1 MREVHK
7 AQHISLIT
15 LIFTFIIGNLFI
27 PTPSV
32 MAAGGDSVP
41 KLLKDLKSLLPSGFG
56 LPQHCVKDCV
66 REVDV
71 NPEVLKRNQIAI
83 SLFEGKSIIAKCKY
97 RAPEND
103 QTQCWIGEVDGYP
116 GSTVAVTQHEG
127 TIAGNISFGDE
138 LFQINQIPNGNY
150 IIFKVDNNSLPS
162 GCSPIPVDEYMLQD
176 AEADDFEASSEANV
190 NDNAN
195 NSSNLTPPRVE
206 AAASKGQTQIDIM
219 LLYTTAS
226 RLRFGRPSLEAQIIN
241 AVESAN
247 QAYRN
252 SLIPMRLKLVHMA
265 EVNYRE
271 SNMNKSLDDLQN
283 KKDGRMDE
291 IHSWRDKYGADLVS
305 LVSED
310 NRYCGLA
317 FTMTEP
323 NQSFAPFAFSVISSD
338 CLSTH
343 TLAHELGHNQGNTHD
358 RNNTKGSG
366 AYPYSFGHRRCT
378 NDNTAFRTIMSYPCS
393 RAEYI
398 NYFSNPKISY
408 NKFPTG
414 IDHARDSRNSANCA
428 KSMTNTAKIVAS
440 FRGSTSKATS
450 LSAPSSL
457 SATVLTSSSIQ
468 LRWKDNSNDES
479 TFKIERKIGSTNWK
493 QIATVGKNV
502 TSFKDKGLGHG
513 TTHRYRIRAANSK
526 GNSSYSNEI
535 SAKTFGEG
543 KGVAPKAPSNLTAT
557 ALSSSSVQLKW
568 RDNSNNESSF
578 KIERK
583 VGSGSW
589 RKITTV
595 KANLINFR
603 DSGLASAT
611 TYRYR
616 ILSENNNGNSA
627 FSNQVSVRTLGKLI
641 SGSSKAPSNLAATAL
656 STSSIQIKWKD
667 NSNDESAFKIER
679 KIGSGNWKQIKI
691 VKSNETIFKNTN
703 LKPATIYS
711 YRVRAMNIRGNSAY
725 SNEITAK
732 TKGGKSST
740 DSKRPPSGSKRPPSN
755 LTAKTL
761 SSSSLRL
768 QWRDN
773 STDES
778 GFKIIRKRGS
788 DSWKQI
794 KIVGRNV
801 TNFKDTRIKSGT
813 TYRYR
818 VRAMNSK
825 GNSTYSNEVSIR
837 VSKNNNVASTKGT
850 DNRDNNSTS
859 SVSRGDV
866 PPAGNFAWSVTAK
879 PGVIHFD
886 ASSSTDSDGE
896 IISYNWDFGDGTTGK
911 GVTIDHTYKNRG
923 KYSVNLTVIDNDNL
937 NRRKTKTVTA
947 TLPERQRNELLIS
960 ELASGIIK
968 LDNPVSWTV
977 YEDGEDGAV
986 AGWHRYKKGK
996 VRNIP
1001 GGVDESKRAIKISG
1015 DIGNDVFRLG
1025 RKDGSDWNNKNE
1037 FFIEF
1042 SLALDEPK
1050 SGAIYIQLDTSVGTK
1065 YLVYAD
1071 GDEVKNDNPN
1081 LIYVSVGDI
1090 ADGKWHK
1097 VFGSLEED
1105 LQLAIPEAQLNSV
1118 KALFVYGSLKIDN
1131 VKLLNFE

>member
-1 MREVHK
+1 MRVVHK

-15 LIFTFIIGNLFI
+15 LIFTFIVGNLFI
-27 PTPSV
+27 STPSV

-41 KLLKDLKSLLPSGFG
+41 KLLKDLKSLLPSRFA
-56 LPQHCVKDCV
+56 LPQHCVRDCV

-97 RAPEND
+97 RAQEYD

-150 IIFKVDNNSLPS
+150 IIFKVDSNSLPS

-176 AEADDFEASSEANV
+176 AKANDFEASEANV
-190 NDNAN
+190 NDN

-206 AAASKGQTQIDIM
+206 AAASNGQTQIDIM

-252 SLIPMRLKLVHMA
+252 SSIPMRLKLVHMA
-265 EVNYRE
+265 ETNYRE

-317 FTMTEP
+317 FTMTDT
-323 NQSFAPFAFSVISSD
+323 NRSFAPFAFSVISSD

-358 RNNTKGSG
+358 RSSTNGSG

-378 NDNTAFRTIMSYPCS
+378 GDDTGFRTIMSYPCS
-393 RAEYI
+393 RVEYI

-414 IDHARDSRNSANCA
+414 IDHARDSRNSADCA

-440 FRGSTSKATS
+440 FRGSSSQQATS

-468 LRWKDNSNDES
+468 LRWRDNSNDES
-479 TFKIERKIGSTNWK
+479 AFKIERKIGPTSWR
-493 QIATVGKNV
+493 QIATIGRNV
-502 TSFKDKGLGHG
+502 TSFKDSGLGHE
-513 TTHRYRIRAANSK
+513 TTHRYRIRATNSK
-526 GNSSYSNEI
+526 GNSSYSNE
-535 SAKTFGEG
+535 STAKTFGEG

-557 ALSSSSVQLKW
+557 ALSTSSV
-568 RDNSNNESSF
+568 
-578 KIERK
+578 
-583 VGSGSW
+583 
-589 RKITTV
+589 
-595 KANLINFR
+595 
-603 DSGLASAT
+603 
-611 TYRYR
+611 
-616 ILSENNNGNSA
+616 
-627 FSNQVSVRTLGKLI
+627 
-641 SGSSKAPSNLAATAL
+641 
-656 STSSIQIKWKD
+656 QIKWKD
-667 NSNDESAFKIER
+667 NSNDESAFKIDR
-679 KIGSGNWKQIKI
+679 KMGSGSWKQIKI
-691 VKSNETIFKNTN
+691 VKSNETIFKNTS
-703 LKPATIYS
+703 LKAATIYS

-740 DSKRPPSGSKRPPSN
+740 GSQRPPSN
-755 LTAKTL
+755 LTAKAL
-761 SSSSLRL
+761 STSSIQI

-794 KIVGRNV
+794 KTVKRNV
-801 TNFKDTRIKSGT
+801 TNFKDTRLRPGI
-813 TYRYR
+813 TYRYS

-837 VSKNNNVASTKGT
+837 ASKDKNVPSNTGSG
-850 DNRDNNSTS
+850 NRDNNSTS
-859 SVSRGDV
+859 SVSSGDV
-866 PPAGNFAWSVTAK
+866 PPSGNFAWSVTTT
-879 PGVIHFD
+879 PGTIHFD

-923 KYSVNLTVIDNDNL
+923 KYAVNLTVVDNDNL

-947 TLPERQRNELLIS
+947 TSPEKQENELLMS
-960 ELASGIIK
+960 KLASETIK
-968 LDNPVSWTV
+968 LNAPVSRTV
-977 YEDGEDGAV
+977 YEDGEDVSV

-996 VRNIP
+996 VRNIS
-1001 GGVDESKRAIKISG
+1001 GGADESKRTIEISG

-1025 RKDGSDWNNKNE
+1025 KKDGSHWNNENE

-1042 SLALDEPK
+1042 SLALDEPR
-1050 SGAIYIQLDTSVGTK
+1050 SGAVYIQLDTSVGTK
-1065 YLVYAD
+1065 YIVYAD
-1071 GDEVKNDNPN
+1071 GDEVKNDNPS

-1090 ADGKWHK
+1090 ADGKWHT
-1097 VFGSLEED
+1097 VFGSLQED